1 MDEKS
6 AASPSGV
13 ARLWDPTFH
22 SLRHPSFRLLL
33 AGQFATSTPH
43 WMDMVTR
50 GWLIYTLTGSAL
62 LLGAI
67 WATRGLPLLLLTLIG
82 GVAADRFDRK
92 RQLILAQN
100 VNAILNCILAVLVL
114 TGLVEV
120 WHVFVTAFFS
130 GAAVAFQQPA
140 RQSLIPRTVTKD
152 DLDNAVALNSTV
164 LNLTRALGPMLGGLS
179 VGLLGIAG
187 GYACQAGLLFCASV
201 WTRQIRLHEA
211 SGRVGRKRRDEGWW
225 TSLANGFHY
234 SMRHPTVMPLLLLG
248 LLPTLLAQ
256 PWTTLAPVFAEDV
269 FQIGA
274 EGLGLLLS
282 ASGFGAV
289 LGALVVARADRQAR
303 RASVVLGCIV
313 VFGVGLI
320 AFALISSLVLGLLC
334 LGVVGAM
341 GTAYRA
347 INQTMVL
354 AATDSEYQGRVISFY
369 QLDRGLSPL
378 GSLLAG
384 ALADLIGAPGAVAA
398 MGVATCAAALVIAAS
413 APRLRA
419 IR

>member
-1 MDEKS
+1 
-6 AASPSGV
+6 
-13 ARLWDPTFH
+13 
-22 SLRHPSFRLLL
+22 
-33 AGQFATSTPH
+33 
-43 WMDMVTR
+43 MDMVTR

-274 EGLGLLLS
+274 EGLGLLLPGRSSGS
-282 ASGFGAV
+282 AGIRGTG
-289 LGALVVARADRQAR
+289 LHR
-303 RASVVLGCIV
+303 RLWR
-313 VFGVGLI
+313 
-320 AFALISSLVLGLLC
+320 
-334 LGVVGAM
+334 
-341 GTAYRA
+341 GTH
-347 INQTMVL
+347 
-354 AATDSEYQGRVISFY
+354 
-369 QLDRGLSPL
+369 
-378 GSLLAG
+378 
-384 ALADLIGAPGAVAA
+384 
-398 MGVATCAAALVIAAS
+398 
-413 APRLRA
+413 RLRA
-419 IR
+419 HLVPGARAALPGRRRGDGHCLPRDQPDNGAGGDRQRVPGTGDQFLPA